1 MCTTC
6 VKRRTA
12 LALIIPALIIPA
24 LGLAA
29 PATASAT
36 IEPRFPRPPANG
48 ASRRIALTLDACN
61 GGFDRRIAD
70 ALIAQGARATIFLTA
85 DWIRANKQG
94 LAFLL
99 AHPRVFT
106 FENHGEHHIPPV
118 LGIGTLYGLPI
129 AGTLDAIRR
138 EVEQGARAIQTA
150 TGTTTSWY
158 RGAAARYSPAAIP
171 EIRSLGHAIAAYS
184 LNADEGASLPAAT
197 VAARL
202 STARDGDVI
211 IGHIN
216 QPTRPS
222 GEGIAR
228 GIAALAGAA
237 WVTLDELYPQQK
249 QALLF
254 EKRSKNFHP

>member
-12 LALIIPALIIPA
+12 LALIIPALGLA
-24 LGLAA
+24 ALAA

-36 IEPRFPRPPANG
+36 IEPRFPRPPAIG
-48 ASRRIALTLDACN
+48 PSRRVALTLDACN

-94 LAFLL
+94 LALLL

-118 LGIGTLYGLPI
+118 LGTGTLYGLPI

-158 RGAAARYSPAAIP
+158 RGATARYSPAAIP
-171 EIRSLGHAIAAYS
+171 EIRNLDHAIAAYS
-184 LNADEGASLPAAT
+184 LNADEGASLPAST
-197 VAARL
+197 VSSRLAA
-202 STARDGDVI
+202 ARDGDVVI
-211 IGHIN
+211 AHIN
-216 QPTRPS
+216 QPNRPS
-222 GEGIAR
+222 GDGLAR
-228 GIAALAGAA
+228 AIDAMTSTT
-237 WVTLDELYPQQK
+237 WVTLDELYPQ
-249 QALLF
+249 
-254 EKRSKNFHP
+254 EKTSTSF